1 MPCLVFVRA
10 SFLQNPK
17 PENLGKLSW
26 NAPYI
31 YAKNE
36 HVGII
41 ECPIFTIKERARAK
55 CHAISFKIY
64 KVLMTRSLIEGVVD
78 LLNRFPSKYGVSGT
92 LSSST
97 ILEGRPKL
105 DMEQKKT
112 DFSSYTMVHNG
123 TTNTMKKYVSRILY

>member
-1 MPCLVFVRA
+1 M
-10 SFLQNPK
+10 
-17 PENLGKLSW
+17 
-26 NAPYI
+26 

-78 LLNRFPSKYGVSGT
+78 LLNRFPSKDLVYDT
-92 LSSST
+92 LSTSK
-97 ILEGRPKL
+97 IVKGRPKV
-105 DMEQKKT
+105 DI
-112 DFSSYTMVHNG
+112 V
-123 TTNTMKKYVSRILY
+123 